1 MRWHCSSRLCFLAC
15 PEIWSGFW
23 KHSVY
28 WSFLLP
34 LHLGV
39 HTGSLPNSVGGCGFS
54 PQGVGSACRPTVGD
68 PLVKFCQWLVG
79 QLPANVL
86 CIVNKYHVP
95 LMPLDILICLFPS
108 IFRRPYPHPSHGS
121 PALVLWVLLERNEFV
136 QQHPTK
142 LR

>member
-1 MRWHCSSRLCFLAC
+1 MFSCLPRDLVWFLEAFC
-15 PEIWSGFW
+15 
-23 KHSVY
+23 
-28 WSFLLP
+28 LLELSLTAAP
-34 LHLGV
+34 
-39 HTGSLPNSVGGCGFS
+39 GSAHWEPAQQWGGGCGFS

-68 PLVKFCQWLVG
+68 PLVKFSQWLVG
-79 QLPANVL
+79 QLPAKVL
-86 CIVNKYHVP
+86 CIVSKYHVP